1 MAVTNIKNM
10 EAALE
15 LSMVGG
21 VLRFM
26 LGIGTLRVIV
36 VRAQKEKR
44 TVESASILENA

>member
-1 MAVTNIKNM
+1 M

-21 VLRFM
+21 DLRYM
-26 LGIGTLRVIV
+26 LGIRTLRVIV

-44 TVESASILENA
+44 TVESVSILENI